1 MGKEADRD
9 KSIMSQILKLHKK
22 IDYLTDEVMTRLDE
36 ISDKVSEE
44 DEDPEFPFAP
54 TPRGVQSIKIIKKGD
69 KQ

>member
-1 MGKEADRD
+1 
-9 KSIMSQILKLHKK
+9 MSQILKLHKK

-44 DEDPEFPFAP
+44 EDDPEFPFAP
-54 TPRGVQSIKIIKKGD
+54 KPQGINEIKIINKGD

>member
-9 KSIMSQILKLHKK
+9 KSIMSQVLKLHKK

-54 TPRGVQSIKIIKKGD
+54 TPRGVPSIKIINKGD

>member
-1 MGKEADRD
+1 MGNEKN
-9 KSIMSQILKLHKK
+9 IMSQILKLHKK

-44 DEDPEFPFAP
+44 EDDPEFPFAP
-54 TPRGVQSIKIIKKGD
+54 KPQGINEIKIINKGD